1 MSETRDVHEATDTSQ
16 APGAEVTAVTAG
28 TAAGGPSDR
37 TPVDFWFDPLC
48 PWAWMT
54 SRWVLEVEK
63 VRDIEVRWHIMSL
76 AVLNENKLDTLDE
89 GYRETMTTRAWGPV
103 RVVTAAWQKH
113 GAEVLGPLY
122 TALGT
127 RIHNRGEGTTREAL
141 TAALADAG
149 LPADLIDYADQED
162 FEFEAQLRASHKEG
176 IDKVGQ
182 EVGTPVIAVP
192 GPDGEEIAFFGPVVT
207 PAPQGEE
214 AARLW
219 DGTLAVASVPGFY
232 EIKRTRTKG
241 PDFSNL

>member
-1 MSETRDVHEATDTSQ
+1 MSEQKAS
-16 APGAEVTAVTAG
+16 AK
-28 TAAGGPSDR
+28 
-37 TPVDFWFDPLC
+37 TPVDFWFDPRC

-76 AVLNENKLDTLDE
+76 AVLNESKLDELSE
-89 GYRETMTTRAWGPV
+89 SYRKTMSTTAWESV

-113 GAEVLGPLY
+113 GADVLGPLY

-127 RIHNRGEGTTREAL
+127 RAHNEGRGL
-141 TAALADAG
+141 TKDVMSAALAEVG
-149 LPADLIDYADQED
+149 LPADLIDYADQLD
-162 FEFEAQLRASHKEG
+162 FEFDAELRASHKEG

-182 EVGTPVIAVP
+182 DVGTPVIAVP
-192 GPDGEEIAFFGPVVT
+192 GADGEQIAFFGPVVT
-207 PAPQGEE
+207 PAPKGED

-219 DGTLAVASVPGFY
+219 DGALLVSSVPGFY
-232 EIKRTRTKG
+232 ELKRTRTKE

>member
-1 MSETRDVHEATDTSQ
+1 MSEN
-16 APGAEVTAVTAG
+16 GK
-28 TAAGGPSDR
+28 

-63 VRDIEVRWHIMSL
+63 VRDIEVRWHVMSL
-76 AVLNENKLDTLDE
+76 AVLNEDKLDELPE
-89 GYRETMTTRAWGPV
+89 KYREGLKDAWGPV
-103 RVVTAAWQKH
+103 RVAIAAEQEH
-113 GAEVLGPLY
+113 GGEVLGPLY

-127 RIHNRGEGTTREAL
+127 RFHNQEEGPTREAV
-141 TAALADAG
+141 AGALADAG
-149 LPADLIDYADQED
+149 LPADLIEHMEKDTYDTR
-162 FEFEAQLRASHKEG
+162 LRASHQEG

-192 GPDGEEIAFFGPVVT
+192 GADGEQIAFFGPVVT
-207 PAPQGEE
+207 PAPQGEA

-219 DGTLAVASVPGFY
+219 DGTLLVASVPGFY

>member
-1 MSETRDVHEATDTSQ
+1 MSEK
-16 APGAEVTAVTAG
+16 
-28 TAAGGPSDR
+28 

-76 AVLNENKLDTLDE
+76 AVLNENKLDELPE
-89 GYRETMTTRAWGPV
+89 QYREMLAVKAWQPV
-103 RVVTAAWQKH
+103 RVVTAAWQLH

-127 RIHNRGEGTTREAL
+127 RIHNNGEGPTVEAI
-141 TAALADAG
+141 AGALKDVG
-149 LPADLIDYADQED
+149 LPASLIEYAEQSD
-162 FEFEAQLRASHKEG
+162 FEFDAQLRASHKEG
-176 IDKVGQ
+176 IEKVGQ
-182 EVGTPVIAVP
+182 DVGTPVIAVP
-192 GPDGEEIAFFGPVVT
+192 GADGEQIAFFGPVVT
-207 PAPQGEE
+207 PTPKGDE

-232 EIKRTRTKG
+232 EIKRTRTQG